1 MNEQMYKTMD
11 SLDTSFIYTY
21 LDSMYVNMYFIFTGT
36 LEFCLKS
43 Q

>member
-21 LDSMYVNMYFIFTGT
+21 LDSMYFIFTGT